1 VFEVGFQAYNKA
13 NPLPLQF
20 ETLSFRTLDHR
31 MVDARVPTSGAKG
44 QDQRRGDGRR
54 QAVLDDDACTQQRTQ
69 KGRQNAHPP
78 PREPDTDAG
87 TI

>member
-1 VFEVGFQAYNKA
+1 MFEVGFQAYKKA
-13 NPLPLQF
+13 NTPPLQF

-31 MVDARVPTSGAKG
+31 MVAARVPTSGAKG

-54 QAVLDDDACTQQRTQ
+54 QAVLDDDARSNERQ

-78 PREPDTDAG
+78 PRKPDTDAG
-87 TI
+87 II

>member
-1 VFEVGFQAYNKA
+1 MFEVGFQAYKEA
-13 NPLPLQF
+13 NPRPLQF

-31 MVDARVPTSGAKG
+31 MVAARVPTNGAKG

-54 QAVLDDDACTQQRTQ
+54 QAVLDDDHGATNAILRE
-69 KGRQNAHPP
+69 GFAHPP
-78 PREPDTDAG
+78 PRKPDTDAG